1 MWPIKFLKYIFI
13 KQKLKKVKLVACD
26 VDGVLTNNLLT
37 YNSDGDIIRHFNVK
51 DGLGIKILQKIGIKI
66 VLISG
71 GKGNSILKRAKD
83 LDILDVYLEVKN
95 KKNMLLDI
103 KNINKLHK
111 DEIIYLGDDI
121 NDLVVKSIV
130 GLFISPLDGH
140 SSVKKRSDYITN
152 AKGGDGVFREVVDMI
167 IENKNYTKS
176 KKIIWL
182 DKN

>member
-1 MWPIKFLKYIFI
+1 
-13 KQKLKKVKLVACD
+13 
-26 VDGVLTNNLLT
+26 
-37 YNSDGDIIRHFNVK
+37 
-51 DGLGIKILQKIGIKI
+51 
-66 VLISG
+66 
-71 GKGNSILKRAKD
+71 
-83 LDILDVYLEVKN
+83 
-95 KKNMLLDI
+95 MLLDI